1 LKKLIAITLLFIHLY
16 NIGGQLAFHQY
27 LVYKSDRFFN
37 EQVNKNLYSLD
48 DLTEVKIPVNMPNVA
63 DWKGYLNLNGEV
75 RFENSSYNYV
85 KIKITHDAIY
95 LMCVPNY
102 KTTHLSGQNI
112 INARQIK
119 DIPVP
124 HKDHVPFGKIILMTY
139 NHPLIQYAFV
149 SPLIVIQKE
158 TQTDHS
164 AILHSFSSGPVQPP
178 DSISPIS

>member
-1 LKKLIAITLLFIHLY
+1 
-16 NIGGQLAFHQY
+16 
-27 LVYKSDRFFN
+27 
-37 EQVNKNLYSLD
+37 
-48 DLTEVKIPVNMPNVA
+48 MPNVA

>member
-1 LKKLIAITLLFIHLY
+1 
-16 NIGGQLAFHQY
+16 
-27 LVYKSDRFFN
+27 
-37 EQVNKNLYSLD
+37 
-48 DLTEVKIPVNMPNVA
+48 MPNVA
-63 DWKGYLNLNGEV
+63 DWKSYLNISGEV
-75 RFENSSYNYV
+75 RFENCCYNYV

-102 KTTHLSGQNI
+102 ETTHLSGQNI

-158 TQTDHS
+158 VQTDYPVTP
-164 AILHSFSSGPVQPP
+164 HSFISGPGQPP
-178 DSISPIS
+178 DNIPAIS